1 MAALL
6 FGLIWIVFLPAWL
19 VVIILYQAHVIL
31 SSRKLGVSATALG
44 PMSIGW
50 LLHQNDKGKATAV
63 IHHIAGL
70 PDSEG
75 KKLKNE

>member
-1 MAALL
+1 M
-6 FGLIWIVFLPAWL
+6 
-19 VVIILYQAHVIL
+19 
-31 SSRKLGVSATALG
+31 K
-44 PMSIGW
+44 
-50 LLHQNDKGKATAV
+50 NDKGEATAV